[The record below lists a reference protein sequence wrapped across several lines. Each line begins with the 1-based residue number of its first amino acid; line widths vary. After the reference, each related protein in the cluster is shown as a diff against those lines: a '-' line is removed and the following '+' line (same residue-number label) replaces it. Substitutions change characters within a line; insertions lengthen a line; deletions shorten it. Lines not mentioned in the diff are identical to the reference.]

1 MSSVFEKLP
10 TDGIP
15 VKLKIQ
21 SVITAYD
28 LPEMNFGGD
37 FVFGEAEETGED
49 LMNEVTGEGEDGP
62 QKLEIVTTGAVC
74 EKDGRVTVTY
84 DDSEILG
91 NPKSL
96 TQVTFMKDEPGYI
109 TVIRSGAFS
118 SILIVEQGKHNS
130 GEYKMGPYAIP
141 VTVFGRR
148 VINNISDGEGILELD
163 FAIELSGSDT
173 QRTRMK
179 FTLTK

>member
-10 TDGIP
+10 TDGVE
-15 VKLKIQ
+15 VKLKLR

-28 LPEMNFGGD
+28 LPDMTYGPDLSLPED
-37 FVFGEAEETGED
+37 DAEELLSEFMGD
-49 LMNEVTGEGEDGP
+49 GEDGP
-62 QKLEIVTTGAVC
+62 QKLEIVTTATVC
-74 EKDGRVTVTY
+74 EKDGRVTITY

-118 SILIVEQGKHNS
+118 SILIVEQGRHNQ

-141 VTVFGRR
+141 VTIFGRR
-148 VINNISDGEGILELD
+148 VINTVSDSEGILELD
-163 FAIELSGSDT
+163 FVIELSGSDT

-179 FTLTK
+179 FTLSK